1 MRIVRAALAL
11 AALAV
16 AGGCLGDGG
25 TVMLTADNQMGVSPT
40 LTGFNASNAT
50 ANQSSDGYIHFT
62 ASSAQG
68 ILTMLVVPPITVGN
82 NIDLMQEHNFVSID
96 VPGPAGWSN
105 NGGMIAVDGTNPYRL
120 RFLAVPMIV
129 GSGSAKGSFVFN
141 GSGTFR

>member
-1 MRIVRAALAL
+1 MRTARAALAA

-16 AGGCLGDGG
+16 AGGCLGEGG
-25 TVMLTADNQMGVSPT
+25 TVMLTADNQMSVSPT
-40 LTGFNASNAT
+40 LTTYTATNAT
-50 ANQSSDGYIHFT
+50 GNMASDGYVHFT
-62 ASSAQG
+62 ASSSQG

-82 NIDLMQEHNFVSID
+82 NVDLMQEHNFVSID

-105 NGGMIAVDGTNPYRL
+105 NGGMLAVDGVNPYRL